1 MRNFANVRFQLYC
14 CRRYGEPL
22 HMNNEDVLMKD
33 LLSTKN
39 KGVGEGEAL
48 QKALVPPDQVSA
60 RSSLRSLLLEA
71 GGSVMA
77 ASVQDSGVYSHH
89 AAGEVRLQQAA
100 DIIFIDTT
108 SNKFL
113 RF

>member
-1 MRNFANVRFQLYC
+1 
-14 CRRYGEPL
+14 
-22 HMNNEDVLMKD
+22 MNNEDVLMKD

-48 QKALVPPDQVSA
+48 QKTLVPPDQVSP

-71 GGSVMA
+71 GGSVVA

-89 AAGEVRLQQAA
+89 AAGEGVLQQAA
-100 DIIFIDTT
+100 DIILKDTT
-108 SNKFL
+108 SSSDFKNLLFQSPPPLK
-113 RF
+113 

>member
-1 MRNFANVRFQLYC
+1 
-14 CRRYGEPL
+14 
-22 HMNNEDVLMKD
+22 MNNEDVLMKD

-39 KGVGEGEAL
+39 KGVGEGAGL

-71 GGSVMA
+71 GGSVVA